1 MSIAALSINQTCCAL
16 TQWEALCHAI
26 LRTARTVHVVV
37 AVESMK
43 GCDNAGYLC
52 HQGFKFPHLLES
64 LPRATFATI

>member
-1 MSIAALSINQTCCAL
+1 
-16 TQWEALCHAI
+16 
-26 LRTARTVHVVV
+26 VHVVV
-37 AVESMK
+37 AVESIK